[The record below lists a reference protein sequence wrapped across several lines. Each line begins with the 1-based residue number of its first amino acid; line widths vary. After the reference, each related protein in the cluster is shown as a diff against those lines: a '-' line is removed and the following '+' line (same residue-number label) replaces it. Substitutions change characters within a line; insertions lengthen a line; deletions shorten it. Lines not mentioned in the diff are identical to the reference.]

1 MKHHDH
7 KWFARYWNW
16 QLRAE
21 NQKIRELRKRV
32 AGGARG
38 RVLEIGCGAGANFDQ
53 YGAEASE
60 VIASDPNRYMV
71 EIGGER
77 AKKLG
82 RAIEVREARAE
93 DLPFGDASFDTVVST
108 ANMCS
113 IDRPEQALAEIW
125 RVLIPGGEYRF
136 FDHVRSEDNRVL
148 AFWQDVLTPFHRRIL
163 SAGCRLN
170 RRTGSLIEEAGF
182 SSVLIEHCKPLPTM
196 PMAVYR
202 PHIVGVA
209 TR

>member
-16 QLRAE
+16 QLRTE
-21 NQKIRELRKRV
+21 TEKIRELRKRV

-38 RVLEIGCGAGANFDQ
+38 RVLEIGCGAGANFDH
-53 YGAEASE
+53 YGADASE

-71 EIGGER
+71 EIAGER

-82 RAIEVREARAE
+82 RVIEVREASAE
-93 DLPFGDASFDTVVST
+93 ALPFGDASFNTVVST
-108 ANMCS
+108 FNMCS
-113 IDRPEQALAEIW
+113 IDRPEQGLAEIR
-125 RVLIPGGEYRF
+125 RVLISGGEYRF
-136 FDHVRSEDNRVL
+136 CDHVRSEDNRVL
-148 AFWQDVLTPFHRRIL
+148 AFWQDALTPIHRRIL
-163 SAGCRLN
+163 GAGCHLN
-170 RRTGSLIEEAGF
+170 RRTGSLIEAAGF
-182 SSVLIEHCKPLPTM
+182 GSVQIEYCKPLPTV
-196 PMAVYR
+196 PMAIYR